1 MSEPPQPSTLRPVPP
16 VPPPHEPAQP
26 LYQQIAQALAQ
37 LIHGGTL
44 KAGQRLPSVRET
56 ALTHGVSISTA
67 MQAYR
72 QLEEQGLAQARP
84 KAGYFVRRPQRIAQ
98 PGLSAPP
105 QRSFLV
111 ERQTRS
117 EGFAMLHQPG
127 DRAGFGGFSPQSS
140 TLFDEERLRVAIGRA
155 SRVHRHSLTEY
166 NKADAGRPALR
177 QAVARRALHLGCALD
192 AADIVITASCTQ
204 AVSLCLRALTVPGDV
219 VALES
224 PTFFGYLDL
233 IESLGLRVLEIPTH
247 PATGLSLPALEL
259 ALDTQPVKA
268 VLVAP
273 TLSNPLGSV
282 MPLAAKQK
290 LVRLLAQRQVPLIED
305 VVFNDL
311 LAGDE
316 RRKAAKSFDTE
327 GNVMVCGS
335 FAKTLTPGIR
345 LGWVEA
351 GRWRDSVASSKR
363 LQGAATP
370 VVLEEA
376 LADLLTQGSYEAHL
390 RRVTTY
396 MNQRRTEARRLIAQH
411 FPAGTRASNP
421 PAGDTLWLELA
432 PGFSSMDL
440 FRRCSAEGITFGPGE
455 FFTATDRYRHCLRL
469 NFSGPWNTLHMQ
481 ALARI
486 GEIACEMQAESQAHQ
501 KRRA

>member
-1 MSEPPQPSTLRPVPP
+1 MSAPPTLPPSRPVPP
-16 VPPPHEPAQP
+16 ASPSDAP
-26 LYQQIAQALAQ
+26 LYQQIAQSLAQ

-44 KAGQRLPSVRET
+44 KTGERLPSVRET
-56 ALTHGVSISTA
+56 ALAHGVSISTA
-67 MQAYR
+67 MQAYH
-72 QLEEQGLAQARP
+72 QLEEQGLVQARP
-84 KAGYFVRRPQRIAQ
+84 KAGYFVRRPQRIAA
-98 PGLSAPP
+98 PCLSSPP

-111 ERQTRS
+111 ERQSRS
-117 EGFAMLHQPG
+117 EAFALLHHPG
-127 DRAGFGGFSPQSS
+127 DRASFGGFSPESS
-140 TLFDEERLRVAIGRA
+140 ELFDEDRLRVAIGRA
-155 SRVHRHSLTEY
+155 SRVHRHRLTEY

-192 AADIVITASCTQ
+192 AQDLVITASCTQ
-204 AVSLCLRALTVPGDV
+204 AVSLCLRAVTQPGDL

-247 PATGLSLPALEL
+247 PATGMSLPALEL
-259 ALDTQPVKA
+259 ALDTQPVRA
-268 VLVAP
+268 VLMTP

-282 MPLAAKQK
+282 MPLAVKHK
-290 LVRLLAQRQVPLIED
+290 LVQLLARRRVPLIED

-327 GNVMVCGS
+327 GGVMICGS

-345 LGWVEA
+345 LGWVDA
-351 GRWRDSVASSKR
+351 GRWRDTVASHKR
-363 LQGAATP
+363 LQGAATN

-390 RRVTTY
+390 RRLTAH
-396 MNQRRTEARRLIAQH
+396 MRQRRSEARHLIALH
-411 FPAGTRASNP
+411 FPAGTRVSNP
-421 PAGDTLWLELA
+421 PSGDTLWLEMA
-432 PGFSSMDL
+432 PDFSSMEL
-440 FRRCSAEGITFGPGE
+440 FRRCAAEGITFGPGE

-469 NFSGPWNTLHMQ
+469 SLSGGWTTVHMQ
-481 ALARI
+481 ALVRMGELAR
-486 GEIACEMQAESQAHQ
+486 ELQRESPQR
-501 KRRA
+501 KRA